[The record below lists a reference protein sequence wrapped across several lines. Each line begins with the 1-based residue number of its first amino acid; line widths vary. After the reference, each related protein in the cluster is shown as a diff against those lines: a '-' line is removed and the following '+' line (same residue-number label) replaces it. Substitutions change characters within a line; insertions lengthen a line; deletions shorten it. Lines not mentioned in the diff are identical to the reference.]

1 MILIYD
7 ELQTHVIVR
16 SVRASSKEIK
26 NYIESAERLLSDAS
40 IFSVSDKSRFILAY
54 QSIHSI
60 AKMALRACGFK
71 LRGTQDSHVR
81 VIMSLQY
88 TLCIEPDRI
97 QYLQLLREKR
107 NEEQY
112 EGGTEMTEIILD
124 ETIKQAEE
132 LLEIAKRWLK
142 KNHPHFAIFD

>member
-1 MILIYD
+1 
-7 ELQTHVIVR
+7 
-16 SVRASSKEIK
+16 
-26 NYIESAERLLSDAS
+26 
-40 IFSVSDKSRFILAY
+40 
-54 QSIHSI
+54 
-60 AKMALRACGFK
+60 
-71 LRGTQDSHVR
+71 
-81 VIMSLQY
+81 MSLQY